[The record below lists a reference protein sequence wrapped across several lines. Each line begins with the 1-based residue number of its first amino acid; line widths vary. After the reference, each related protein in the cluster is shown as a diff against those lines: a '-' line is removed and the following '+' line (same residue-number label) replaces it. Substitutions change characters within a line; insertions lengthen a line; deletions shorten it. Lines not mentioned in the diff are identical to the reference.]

1 MGLLSSGVKAV
12 SKALSTG
19 KKARTI
25 VGKAGA
31 KRKGINEAFEK
42 KLKALPKLSGEKR
55 QRAIHGLNE
64 MKEKNVIAKPLVS
77 GFNKEKKKKIPI
89 IGKVKKSSP
98 EQEKR
103 MKILDDK
110 ELDFVAKRDAMK
122 EAEKVMGI
130 GKGDWD
136 KKRGGVVK
144 KAGGGMTRQGLY
156 PAEMARAGTMSQ
168 AKRKKNMKKGGSIS
182 YKMTGGQVVSHNY
195 D

>member
-136 KKRGGVVK
+136 KKRV
-144 KAGGGMTRQGLY
+144 
-156 PAEMARAGTMSQ
+156 EE
-168 AKRKKNMKKGGSIS
+168 
-182 YKMTGGQVVSHNY
+182 
-195 D
+195 